1 MNSTPALTPL
11 PRVIEIASLN
21 DFDRHAAAAL
31 AIEQGRLAASMHGWH
46 VQSVDLRE
54 RGAVL
59 EKLRPSGS
67 VFLGCDLDGKVERRL
82 RGGGA
87 LVFPEIPGL
96 PFDPYRGELYGWDE
110 LYAGIDEGSYESVPD
125 ARIYAW
131 SSHRLGA
138 GGHDA
143 LNAALASTLHDHAI
157 GAKLDSQVRTGDLS
171 HAPLVG
177 VMGGHAHQRG
187 GTEFRTA
194 ARLGHQLSEAGF
206 IVATGGGPGAMEAAN
221 LGAYLSAWP
230 LSALEEALEMLA
242 EEPGFGTSVTR
253 WARAAAKV
261 RRKWPTGTS
270 NLGIPTWFY
279 GHEPP
284 NMFATHIAKY
294 FANATREAVLL
305 EKCSGGI
312 VFLPGAAGTV
322 QEIFQDACE
331 NYYGTPGSISP
342 MVLVGVEHW
351 TQTLPAYPLLE
362 KLAHDRHMDGLIY
375 LVDEPAEAAR
385 ILFDLDDGG
394 ISGVR
399 GLA

>member
-1 MNSTPALTPL
+1 MNTVPAMNPL
-11 PRVIEIASLN
+11 PRVIEIASLEQ
-21 DFDRHAAAAL
+21 FDRCVARVL
-31 AIEQGRLAASMHGWH
+31 AMEPGRLAASMHGWH
-46 VQSVDLRE
+46 VQSVDLRS
-54 RGAVL
+54 RSAVL
-59 EKLRPSGS
+59 EKLRAAGS
-67 VFLGCDLDGKVERRL
+67 VFLGCEIEGKVERRL

-96 PFDPYRGELYGWDE
+96 PFDPYRGELYSWAE
-110 LYAGIDEGSYESVPD
+110 LYAGIDTGSYESVPD

-131 SSHRLGA
+131 TQHRLGA
-138 GGHDA
+138 GAHDA
-143 LNAALASTLHDHAI
+143 LNAALAATLHDHAI
-157 GAKLDSQVRTGDLS
+157 GARLDTQIREGGLS

-177 VMGGHAHQRG
+177 VMGGHAQQRG
-187 GTEFRTA
+187 GTAFRTA
-194 ARLGHQLSEAGF
+194 ARLGHALADAGF

-221 LGAYLSAWP
+221 LGAYLSALP
-230 LSALEEALEMLA
+230 LAALDEALEMLA
-242 EEPGFGTSVTR
+242 EEPAFDTSITG
-253 WARAAAKV
+253 WARAAARV
-261 RRKWPTGTS
+261 RAAWPHGTA

-331 NYYGTPGSISP
+331 NYYGAQGSISP
-342 MVLVGVEHW
+342 MILVGVEHW
-351 TQTLPAYPLLE
+351 TKVLPAYPLLQE
-362 KLAHDRHMDGLIY
+362 LARGRHMAHSVF
-375 LVDEPAEAAR
+375 LVDDPVEAAS
-385 ILFDLDDGG
+385 ILVGLNDGG

>member
-1 MNSTPALTPL
+1 MNTTPALTPL
-11 PRVIEIASLN
+11 PRVVEIASLEQ
-21 DFDRHAAAAL
+21 FDRCAAQAL
-31 AIEQGRLAASMHGWH
+31 AIQGGRLAASMHGWH
-46 VQSVDLRE
+46 VQSVDLRG
-54 RGAVL
+54 RSAVL
-59 EKLRPSGS
+59 EKLRPAGS
-67 VFLGCDLDGKVERRL
+67 VFLGCEIEGKIERRM

-96 PFDPYRGELYGWDE
+96 PFDPYRGKLYTWNE
-110 LYAGIDEGSYESVPD
+110 LYAGIEAGSYESVPD

-131 SSHRLGA
+131 TQHRLGA
-138 GGHDA
+138 GGHDS
-143 LNAALASTLHDHAI
+143 LNAALAGTLHDHAI
-157 GAKLDSQVRTGDLS
+157 GGRLDSQVKSGELS

-177 VMGGHAHQRG
+177 VMGGHAQQRG
-187 GTEFRTA
+187 GETFALA
-194 ARLGHQLSEAGF
+194 ARLGHELAGAGF

-221 LGAYLSAWP
+221 LGAYLSALP
-230 LSALEEALEMLA
+230 LAALDEALGMLA
-242 EEPGFGTSVTR
+242 AEPAFSPSVTG

-261 RRKWPTGTS
+261 RATWPTGTA

-284 NMFATHIAKY
+284 NLFATHIAKY

-322 QEIFQDACE
+322 QEVFQDACE
-331 NYYGTPGSISP
+331 NYYGTQGSISP

-351 TQTLPAYPLLE
+351 TKTLPAYQLLKE
-362 KLAHDRHMDGLIY
+362 LARERRMADLIY
-375 LVDEPAEAAR
+375 LVDEPTEAAN
-385 ILFDLDDGG
+385 ILVGLNDGG

>member
-1 MNSTPALTPL
+1 MTTTPSLSPL
-11 PRVIEIASLN
+11 PRVLEISSLEQ
-21 DFDRHAAAAL
+21 FDRCADMVL
-31 AIEQGRLAASMHGWH
+31 AITHGRLAASMHGWH
-46 VQSVDLRE
+46 VQSVDLRS
-54 RGAVL
+54 RSTVL
-59 EKLRPSGS
+59 EKLRPAGS
-67 VFLGCDLDGKVERRL
+67 VFLGCEIEGKIERRM

-96 PFDPYRGELYGWDE
+96 PFDPYRGELYEWDE
-110 LYAGIDEGSYESVPD
+110 LYAGIMQNSYESVPD

-131 SSHRLGA
+131 ISHRFGA
-138 GGHDA
+138 GAHDA

-157 GAKLDSQVRTGDLS
+157 GVRLDSQIKSGALS

-177 VMGGHAHQRG
+177 VMGGHAEQRG
-187 GTEFRTA
+187 SDGFRTA
-194 ARLGHQLSEAGF
+194 ARLGHELAGSGF
-206 IVATGGGPGAMEAAN
+206 GVATGGGPGAMEAAN
-221 LGAYLSAWP
+221 LGAYLSAF
-230 LSALEEALEMLA
+230 SLETLDEALEMLA
-242 EEPGFGTSVTR
+242 ESPSFDISITR

-261 RRKWPTGTS
+261 RAKWPHGS
-270 NLGIPTWFY
+270 PNLGIPTWFY

-331 NYYGTPGSISP
+331 NYYGSHGSISP

-351 TQTLPAYPLLE
+351 TKTLPAYPLLAG
-362 KLAHDRHMDGLIY
+362 LARGRGMEELVF
-375 LVDEPAEAAR
+375 LVDDPSEAAR
-385 ILFDLDDGG
+385 ILVDLNDGG

>member
-1 MNSTPALTPL
+1 MNSTPALHPL
-11 PRVIEIASLN
+11 PRVIEIASLG
-21 DFDRHAAAAL
+21 DFDRHAATAL
-31 AIEQGRLAASMHGWH
+31 ALTDKRLAASMHGWH
-46 VQSVDLRE
+46 VQSVDLRA
-54 RGAVL
+54 RSAVL
-59 EKLRPSGS
+59 EKLRSAGS
-67 VFLGCDLDGKVERRL
+67 VFMGCEIEGKIERRL

-96 PFDPYRGELYGWDE
+96 PFDPYRGELYSGGE
-110 LYAGIDEGSYESVPD
+110 LYAGLGNGSYESVPD

-131 SSHRLGA
+131 ASHRYGA
-138 GGHDA
+138 GAHDA
-143 LNAALASTLHDHAI
+143 LNAALSTTLHDHAI
-157 GAKLDSQVRTGDLS
+157 GSRLDSQIRDGALA

-177 VMGGHAHQRG
+177 VMGGHAQQRG
-187 GTEFRTA
+187 SAGYERA
-194 ARLGHQLSEAGF
+194 ARLGHALSGAGF

-221 LGAYLSAWP
+221 LGAYLGSGSTENLA
-230 LSALEEALEMLA
+230 EALGMLA
-242 EEPGFGTSVTR
+242 QEPGFAPSVTR
-253 WARAAAKV
+253 WARAADRV
-261 RRKWPTGTS
+261 RERWPVGLA

-331 NYYGTPGSISP
+331 NYYGAEGSISP
-342 MVLVGVEHW
+342 MVLVGIEHW
-351 TQTLPAYPLLE
+351 TRTLPAYPLLAELARGRAMEE
-362 KLAHDRHMDGLIY
+362 KIF
-375 LVDEPAEAAR
+375 LVEDAAEAVR
-385 ILFDLDDGG
+385 ILVELNDGS

>member
-1 MNSTPALTPL
+1 MDSTPALHPL
-11 PRVIEIASLN
+11 PRVIEIASLA

-31 AIEQGRLAASMHGWH
+31 ALTDKRLAASMHGWH
-46 VQSVDLRE
+46 VQSVDLRA
-54 RGAVL
+54 RGAML
-59 EKLRPSGS
+59 EKLRAAGS
-67 VFLGCDLDGKVERRL
+67 VFMGCEIEGKIERRL

-96 PFDPYRGELYGWDE
+96 PFDPYRGELYSGGE
-110 LYAGIDEGSYESVPD
+110 LYAGLEAGSYETVPD

-131 SSHRLGA
+131 LSHRYGA
-138 GGHDA
+138 GAHDA
-143 LNAALASTLHDHAI
+143 LNAALSSTLHDHAI
-157 GAKLDSQVRTGDLS
+157 GSRLESQIRDGALA

-177 VMGGHAHQRG
+177 VMGGHAQQRG
-187 GTEFRTA
+187 SDGYATA
-194 ARLGHQLSEAGF
+194 ARLGYALSGAGF

-221 LGAYLSAWP
+221 LGAYLGAGSTENLA
-230 LSALEEALEMLA
+230 EALEMLA
-242 EEPGFGTSVTR
+242 VEPGFASSVTR
-253 WARAAAKV
+253 WARAAARV
-261 RRKWPTGTS
+261 RERWPVGLS

-312 VFLPGAAGTV
+312 VFMPGAAGTV

-331 NYYGTPGSISP
+331 NFYGAAGSISP
-342 MVLVGVEHW
+342 MVLVGVDYW
-351 TQTLPAYPLLE
+351 TQTLPAYPLLVD
-362 KLAHDRHMDGLIY
+362 LARGRAMEDMVF
-375 LVDEPAEAAR
+375 LVDEPSEAVR
-385 ILFDLDDGG
+385 ILVELDDGS

>member
-1 MNSTPALTPL
+1 MNSTPALHPL
-11 PRVIEIASLN
+11 PRVIEIASLA
-21 DFDRHAAAAL
+21 DFDRHAANAL
-31 AIEQGRLAASMHGWH
+31 ALTDRRLAASMHGWH
-46 VQSVDLRE
+46 VQSVDLRA

-59 EKLRPSGS
+59 EKLRSAGS
-67 VFLGCDLDGKVERRL
+67 VFMGCEMEGKTERRL

-96 PFDPYRGELYGWDE
+96 PFDPYRGELYTGAE
-110 LYAGIDEGSYESVPD
+110 LYAGLDAGPYESVPD

-131 SSHRLGA
+131 LSHRYGA
-138 GGHDA
+138 GAHDA
-143 LNAALASTLHDHAI
+143 LNAALSSTLHDHAI
-157 GAKLDSQVRTGDLS
+157 GSRLDSQIRDGALA

-177 VMGGHAHQRG
+177 VMGGHAQQRG
-187 GTEFRTA
+187 SAGYERA
-194 ARLGHQLSEAGF
+194 ARLGHALSGAGF

-221 LGAYLSAWP
+221 LGAYLGAGSTQN
-230 LSALEEALEMLA
+230 LVEALKILET
-242 EEPGFGTSVTR
+242 EPGFAPSVTN
-253 WARAAAKV
+253 WARAAARV
-261 RRKWPTGTS
+261 RERWPAGLP

-284 NMFATHIAKY
+284 NMFATHIAKF
-294 FANATREAVLL
+294 FANATRESVLL
-305 EKCSGGI
+305 EKCSGGV

-331 NYYGTPGSISP
+331 NYYGAAGSISP

-351 TQTLPAYPLLE
+351 TKTLPAYPLLAELAAGRAMEE
-362 KLAHDRHMDGLIY
+362 KIF
-375 LVDEPAEAAR
+375 LVDDAAEAVR
-385 ILFDLDDGG
+385 ILVELNDGS

>member
-11 PRVIEIASLN
+11 PRVIEIASLR
-21 DFDRHAAAAL
+21 DFDRHATSAL
-31 AIEQGRLAASMHGWH
+31 AIEGGRLAASMHGWH
-46 VQSVDLRE
+46 VQSVDLRG
-54 RGAVL
+54 RSTVL

-67 VFLGCDLDGKVERRL
+67 VFLGCYLEGKIERRL

-96 PFDPYRGELYGWDE
+96 PFDAYRGELYSWDE
-110 LYAGIDEGSYESVPD
+110 LYAGILEGSYESVPD

-131 SSHRLGA
+131 SFHRLGA
-138 GGHDA
+138 GAHDA

-157 GAKLDSQVRTGDLS
+157 GSRLDSQIREGDLS
-171 HAPLVG
+171 YAPLVG
-177 VMGGHAHQRG
+177 VMGGHAQQRG
-187 GTEFRTA
+187 GDDFRTA
-194 ARLGHQLSEAGF
+194 ARLGHALAEAGF

-221 LGAYLSAWP
+221 LGAYLSAFP
-230 LSALEEALEMLA
+230 LSTLDEALGMLA
-242 EEPGFGTSVTR
+242 VEPSFATSITG
-253 WARAAAKV
+253 WARAAARV
-261 RRKWPTGTS
+261 RNRWPSGTA

-331 NYYGTPGSISP
+331 NYYGAAGRIRP
-342 MVLVGVEHW
+342 MVLVGIDHW
-351 TQTLPAYPLLE
+351 TKTLPAYPLLE
-362 KLAHDRHMDGLIY
+362 ELARGRHMGRLIH
-375 LVDEPAEAAR
+375 LVDDPAEAAS
-385 ILFDLDDGG
+385 ILVGLNDGG

>member
-11 PRVIEIASLN
+11 PRVIEIASLR
-21 DFDRHAAAAL
+21 DFDRHATSAL
-31 AIEQGRLAASMHGWH
+31 AIEGGRLAASMHGWH
-46 VQSVDLRE
+46 VQSVDLRG
-54 RGAVL
+54 RSAVL

-67 VFLGCDLDGKVERRL
+67 VFMGCDIEGKIERRL

-96 PFDPYRGELYGWDE
+96 PFDAYRGELYDWDE
-110 LYAGIDEGSYESVPD
+110 LYAGIADGSYESVPD

-138 GGHDA
+138 GAHDA

-157 GAKLDSQVRTGDLS
+157 GNRLDSQIREGDLS
-171 HAPLVG
+171 YAPLVG
-177 VMGGHAHQRG
+177 VMGGHAQQRG
-187 GTEFRTA
+187 GNEFRMA
-194 ARLGHQLSEAGF
+194 ARLGHALAGAGF

-221 LGAYLSAWP
+221 LGAYLSALP
-230 LSALEEALEMLA
+230 LSTLDTALGMLA
-242 EEPGFGTSVTR
+242 TEPSFGTSITG
-253 WARAAAKV
+253 WARAGARV
-261 RRKWPTGTS
+261 RTRWPSGTP

-331 NYYGTPGSISP
+331 NYYGAAGSISP
-342 MVLVGVEHW
+342 MVLVGIDHW
-351 TQTLPAYPLLE
+351 TRTLPAYPLLLE
-362 KLAHDRHMDGLIY
+362 LARGRHMGGLIH
-375 LVDEPAEAAR
+375 LVDDPAEAAS
-385 ILFDLDDGG
+385 ILVGLNDGG